1 MGFKEFI
8 SNGWN
13 KVQEGVGQAG
23 KWLGE
28 HQNVLTG
35 LGKGAEMLG
44 AVGVPFAGAV
54 GKVLNTAAGIGQ
66 NYNEDKAAKEASE
79 MKKVETDTYKTYMD
93 KMKNQLEQPVNQQ
106 TLTSYG
112 NILPLKHS
120 AIDKINYRYD
130 LQSDASSSNSD
141 INFEILSELRALG
154 QEMRM
159 KREKKE
165 QKKMIREVMN
175 KELYKRNQYTQP
187 LALQQESAKLSQ
199 YIQQPN
205 ELESDDEEP
214 EPEPVPH
221 DQQLSRR
228 RNNIFSDIY

>member
-44 AVGVPFAGAV
+44 AVGVPFAGVV

-79 MKKVETDTYKTYMD
+79 MKKVETDTYKTYME

-112 NILPLKHS
+112 NILPLRHS

-130 LQSDASSSNSD
+130 PYQIKPTVFKNEMD
-141 INFEILSELRALG
+141 FENRV
-154 QEMRM
+154 R
-159 KREKKE
+159 KTKTKKKGA
-165 QKKMIREVMN
+165 KK
-175 KELYKRNQYTQP
+175 
-187 LALQQESAKLSQ
+187 AKSKK
-199 YIQQPN
+199 
-205 ELESDDEEP
+205 
-214 EPEPVPH
+214 H
-221 DQQLSRR
+221 
-228 RNNIFSDIY
+228 